1 MSYTQNIDGCFGV
14 DRLTKPGFEAILG
27 SAAPALEKLRAQY
40 ADGSLPLLRLPEAR
54 DDLAECE
61 KLAAHLLK
69 DTSNLVLLGTGGS
82 SLGAQALAQ
91 SVDKYRPIGGPREG
105 EPRFH
110 FLDNL
115 DPFAMD
121 AVLGQ
126 LDLRTTRFLVISKS
140 GNTAETMSQALSV
153 IAALIAAG
161 GGKYM
166 KYHFGVITEPG
177 DRATRRLAA
186 QYDIPVV
193 DHPPGVG
200 GRYSVLSSVGM
211 VPAYCLGLDAAAIRV
226 GAASVLAPVLAGA
239 TAADVPAAVGAALTI
254 ACENTLGARNQV
266 VMPYGDRL
274 ERFAMWHRQ
283 LWAESL
289 GKDGKG
295 TTPIAA
301 LGPVDQHSQLQLY
314 LGGPRDKLYTILT
327 QGLAGK
333 GPRIVSADPEL
344 AYLNGRTVGDLAD
357 AEQRATIDTL
367 IANTR
372 PARTL
377 NVPVPDAHTI
387 GALFMHFMLETIIAA
402 HILGVDPFDQPAVE
416 QGKLLAKKYLQD
428 MRG

>member
-1 MSYTQNIDGCFGV
+1 M
-14 DRLTKPGFEAILG
+14 
-27 SAAPALEKLRAQY
+27 
-40 ADGSLPLLRLPEAR
+40 LRLPEAH
-54 DDLAECE
+54 DDLDACE

-69 DTSNLVLLGTGGS
+69 DTSNLILLGTGGS

-91 SVDKYRPIGGPREG
+91 IADKYRPIGGAREG

-121 AVLGQ
+121 AVLTQ

-140 GNTAETMSQALSV
+140 GNTAETMSQTLSV
-153 IAALIAAG
+153 IAALEAAG

-186 QYDIPVV
+186 HYDIPVV
-193 DHPPGVG
+193 DHPQGVG

-211 VPAYCLGLDAAAIRV
+211 VPAYCLGLDAAAVRA
-226 GAASVLAPVLAGA
+226 GATAVLAPVLAGA
-239 TAADVPAAVGAALTI
+239 KPADVPAAVGAALAI
-254 ACENTLGARNQV
+254 ACENKLGAHSQV

-367 IANTR
+367 IANAR
-372 PARTL
+372 PTRTL
-377 NVPVPDAHTI
+377 NVPALDARTL
-387 GALFMHFMLETIIAA
+387 GGLFMHFMLETIIAA
-402 HILGVDPFDQPAVE
+402 HVLAVDPFDQPAVE
-416 QGKLLAKKYLQD
+416 QGKVLAKKYLQE